1 MSEAV
6 IRFDMEMGRIVKAI
20 AARDGVSI
28 TELAERI
35 GISRQ
40 ALYKRLDGDMRS
52 KSFIEC
58 MEALGYT
65 LYYGKD
71 GKVRKI
77 E

>member
-1 MSEAV
+1 
-6 IRFDMEMGRIVKAI
+6 MEMGRIVKAI
-20 AARDGVSI
+20 AARDGVSL

-40 ALYKRLDGDMRS
+40 ALYKRLDGEMRAR
-52 KSFIEC
+52 SFVEC
-58 MEALGYT
+58 MEALGYS

>member
-1 MSEAV
+1 
-6 IRFDMEMGRIVKAI
+6 MGRIVKAI
-20 AARDGVSI
+20 AARDGVSL

-40 ALYKRLDGDMRS
+40 ALYKRLNGDMRAR
-52 KSFIEC
+52 SFVEC
-58 MEALGYT
+58 MEALGYS

>member
-20 AARDGVSI
+20 AARDGVSL

-40 ALYKRLDGDMRS
+40 ALYKRLDGEMRAR
-52 KSFIEC
+52 SFVEC
-58 MEALGYT
+58 MEALGYS

>member
-1 MSEAV
+1 
-6 IRFDMEMGRIVKAI
+6 MEMGRIVKAI
-20 AARDGVSI
+20 AVRDGVSI

-40 ALYKRLDGDMRS
+40 ALYKRLDGDMRAR
-52 KSFIEC
+52 SFVEC

>member
-1 MSEAV
+1 
-6 IRFDMEMGRIVKAI
+6 MGRKDKQGILIRSI
-20 AARDGVSI
+20 AMAEGI
-28 TELAERI
+28 TLTELSERL

-40 ALYKRLDGDMRS
+40 ALYKRLDGGMTYEHFS
-52 KSFIEC
+52 ETLK
-58 MEALGYT
+58 ALGYD

>member
-1 MSEAV
+1 MGKGEAGRMVKMLAVKEGMS
-6 IRFDMEMGRIVKAI
+6 MTK
-20 AARDGVSI
+20 
-28 TELAERI
+28 LAEGM

-40 ALYKRLDGDMRS
+40 ALYGRLSSDMKYS
-52 KSFIEC
+52 GFKEC
-58 MEALGYT
+58 LEALGYD

>member
-1 MSEAV
+1 M

-20 AARDGVSI
+20 AARDGVSL

-40 ALYKRLDGDMRS
+40 ALYKRLDGEMRAR
-52 KSFIEC
+52 SFVEC

>member
-1 MSEAV
+1 MSEVV
-6 IRFDMEMGRIVKAI
+6 IRFDMGRIVKAI

-40 ALYKRLDGDMRS
+40 ALYKRLDGDMRAR
-52 KSFIEC
+52 SFVEC

>member
-1 MSEAV
+1 
-6 IRFDMEMGRIVKAI
+6 MEMGRIVKAI
-20 AARDGVSI
+20 AARDGVSL

-40 ALYKRLDGDMRS
+40 ALYKRLDGEMRAR
-52 KSFIEC
+52 SFVEC
-58 MEALGYT
+58 MEALGYS
-65 LYYGKD
+65 LYYGRD

>member
-1 MSEAV
+1 
-6 IRFDMEMGRIVKAI
+6 MGRIVKAI
-20 AARDGVSI
+20 AARDGVSL

-40 ALYKRLDGDMRS
+40 ALYKRLDGDMRARR
-52 KSFIEC
+52 FVEC
-58 MEALGYT
+58 MEALGYS
-65 LYYGKD
+65 LYYGTE